1 MTSPAA
7 SIVVPAHNEEAVLGR
22 LLARL
27 LESAQPGEFDIV
39 VVANGCTDGTA
50 AVATSFGP
58 PVRVVTTQIPSKR
71 AALRLGDRETQGFP
85 RLYVDADV
93 ELGTSDVRRLCAAVM
108 DPGIL
113 AAAPERRFDMAA
125 RGWLVRWYYD
135 VWTRLPEVRRGLFGR
150 GVLAVSEAGY
160 RRIAALPPVL
170 ADDLAVSL
178 AFSDDDR
185 MVVPDASVLIRP
197 PRTWGDLL
205 RRRVRAETGTSQLE
219 REAVLPGASA
229 RTSPADLVWMVRREP
244 RLATRMPVFLFVA
257 VLARLRSRS
266 AVRRGDFSTWL
277 RDESSRRD

>member
-1 MTSPAA
+1 M
-7 SIVVPAHNEEAVLGR
+7 LGR